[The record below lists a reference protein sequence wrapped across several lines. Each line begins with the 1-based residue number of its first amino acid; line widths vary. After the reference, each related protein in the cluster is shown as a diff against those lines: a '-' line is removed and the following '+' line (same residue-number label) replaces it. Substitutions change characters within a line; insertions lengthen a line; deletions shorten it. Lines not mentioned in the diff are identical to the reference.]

1 MNRSKFYW
9 ENPSIRVDDLIE
21 EIRKNTW
28 GKSYTVP
35 NGWVRPK
42 DIVEIMKNINRRTN
56 NE

>member
-42 DIVEIMKNINRRTN
+42 DIVEIMKNINRRTKQ
-56 NE
+56 